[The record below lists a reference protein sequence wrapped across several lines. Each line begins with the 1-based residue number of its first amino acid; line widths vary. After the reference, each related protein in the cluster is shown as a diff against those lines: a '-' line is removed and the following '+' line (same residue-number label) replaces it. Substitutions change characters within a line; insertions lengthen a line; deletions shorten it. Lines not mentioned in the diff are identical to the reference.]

1 MLGVGTVYLVATGA
15 LLLVAL
21 GVGARAL
28 VAIFREGRERSRK
41 RREGKLER
49 YTEDPVYDRDPPD
62 PDAAGETPSTC
73 PQCGAEN
80 DAAFTFCRECA
91 APLGPERVT
100 ND

>member
-1 MLGVGTVYLVATGA
+1 MLDVGTAYLLATGA

-41 RREGKLER
+41 RREGEIER
-49 YTEDPVYDRDPPD
+49 YTDDPVYDRDPAD
-62 PDAAGETPSTC
+62 PDAGGATPSTC

-80 DAAFTFCRECA
+80 ASRFTYCRECA
-91 APLGPERVT
+91 APLGP
-100 ND
+100 N